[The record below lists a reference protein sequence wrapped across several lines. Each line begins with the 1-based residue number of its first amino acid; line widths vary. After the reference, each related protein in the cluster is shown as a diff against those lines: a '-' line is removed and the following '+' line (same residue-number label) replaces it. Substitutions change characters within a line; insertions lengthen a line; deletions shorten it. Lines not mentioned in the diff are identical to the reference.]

1 MNINIR
7 IFTNGGEPMF
17 ILLIGGDKLGN
28 INEKLMQNGFKDIEH
43 ITGRKKDAKNFK
55 IPRNIDL
62 IMVLVDYVGH
72 QLTRI
77 VKEESRRCNVKV
89 VFSKRSWIHMEK
101 KIQECAKELAGVK
114 KVVI

>member
-1 MNINIR
+1 MC
-7 IFTNGGEPMF
+7 

-28 INEKLMQNGFKDIEH
+28 ITKKLMQNGFNDIEH
-43 ITGRKKDAKNFK
+43 IIGRKNEAKNFK
-55 IPRNIDL
+55 MPRNIDL
-62 IMVLVDYVGH
+62 VMVLVDYAGH

-89 VFSKRSWIHMEK
+89 VFSKRSWTHMEK
-101 KIQECAKELAGVK
+101 KIQECAKGLTSVN